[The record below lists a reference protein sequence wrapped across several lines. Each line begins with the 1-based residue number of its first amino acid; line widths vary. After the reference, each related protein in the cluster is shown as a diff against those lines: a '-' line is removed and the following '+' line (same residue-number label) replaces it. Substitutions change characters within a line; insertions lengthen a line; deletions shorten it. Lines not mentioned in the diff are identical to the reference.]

1 MSELY
6 WINVLGTISD
16 VSVMFSFLFAA
27 MTIIFF
33 VWTIAVAID
42 ENVDDKFHQV
52 PKKCLKYVAILFSV
66 FLTLNIFIPNKNEL
80 YAIYGVGTIIDY
92 CENNSNM
99 KELPDNAVKALNAY
113 LKNIEKYNTSNSTEN
128 TEAESSNN

>member
-16 VSVMFSFLFAA
+16 VSVLFSFLFAT

>member
-1 MSELY
+1 M
-6 WINVLGTISD
+6 
-16 VSVMFSFLFAA
+16 
-27 MTIIFF
+27 
-33 VWTIAVAID
+33 
-42 ENVDDKFHQV
+42 
-52 PKKCLKYVAILFSV
+52 FSV